1 MKNLFELSQEE
12 KNRIINLHENATK
25 RLYLV
30 EQEVV
35 QGAQSDPYQYRK
47 TGDKVEYATKG
58 ANNWKTQTNP
68 KGIEAI
74 NKLFTK
80 STAAPATAEGQ
91 PASPP
96 PDSPPAS
103 PAGTT
108 PTGTTPTG
116 TTPTGTTPTGTTPTG
131 TTPTGTTPTGTT
143 PPTGTTTPTG
153 TTPPTGTTT
162 PTGATPTPEG
172 LTEKIKQ
179 NCGEIWKSFEGR
191 LKGYQAQMKDKDL
204 KAQKDIARV
213 MSKDENKV
221 FRYCHKLYAPKVTA
235 DEKTKFGDVGS
246 NFKKFLSASYK
257 FLSPA
262 VVKMMSSTVEKVTGA
277 GGDAVLRS
285 LKIGEEYNNHKLDK
299 LIQESIRK
307 NTKNL

>member
-35 QGAQSDPYQYRK
+35 QGGKNDPYQYRK

-58 ANNWKTQTNP
+58 VENWKQQTNP

-80 STAAPATAEGQ
+80 L
-91 PASPP
+91 SP
-96 PDSPPAS
+96 
-103 PAGTT
+103 T
-108 PTGTTPTG
+108 
-116 TTPTGTTPTGTTPTG
+116 
-131 TTPTGTTPTGTT
+131 TT
-143 PPTGTTTPTG
+143 PPPQTTPQLG
-153 TTPPTGTTT
+153 VPTPQPTPSSPIT
-162 PTGATPTPEG
+162 TGATPTPTPTPTPQSQVDVKTTEA

-179 NCGEIWKSFEGR
+179 NCGQIWTSFEER
-191 LKGYQAQMKDKDL
+191 LKASESQMAGKDL
-204 KAQKDIARV
+204 KTQKDITRK
-213 MSKDENKV
+213 MSRDENKV
-221 FRYCHKLYAPKVTA
+221 FRYCHKLYAPKVTE
-235 DEKTKFGDVGS
+235 DEKTKFAGLSS

-257 FLSPA
+257 FLSPI
-262 VVKMMSSTVEKVTGA
+262 VVKMMTDTVEKAADA
-277 GGDAVLRS
+277 GGEAVLKA
-285 LKIGEEYNNHKLDK
+285 LKVEEYNNHKLDK

-307 NTKNL
+307 NTRNL

>member
-35 QGAQSDPYQYRK
+35 QGGNGDSYQYRK

-58 ANNWKTQTNP
+58 TNNWKTQTNP

-91 PASPP
+91 P
-96 PDSPPAS
+96 
-103 PAGTT
+103 T
-108 PTGTTPTG
+108 PTGTTPT
-116 TTPTGTTPTGTTPTG
+116 PTGTTP
-131 TTPTGTTPTGTT
+131 
-143 PPTGTTTPTG
+143 TPTG

-162 PTGATPTPEG
+162 PTGATPPTGTTTTTTTPTPEG

-179 NCGEIWKSFEGR
+179 NCGEIWKSFEVR
-191 LKGYQAQMKDKDL
+191 LKGYQSQMKDKDL

-221 FRYCHKLYAPKVTA
+221 FRYCHKLYGPKVTP
-235 DEKTKFGDVGS
+235 DEKSKFDNVGS

-257 FLSPA
+257 FLAPA
-262 VVKMMSSTVEKVTGA
+262 VVKMMSSTVEKAVGA
-277 GGDAVLRS
+277 GGEAVLKS
-285 LKIGEEYNNHKLDK
+285 LKIEEYNNHKLDK

-307 NTKNL
+307 NTRNL

>member
-35 QGAQSDPYQYRK
+35 QGGKNDPYQYRK

-58 ANNWKTQTNP
+58 VENWKQQTNP

-80 STAAPATAEGQ
+80 S
-91 PASPP
+91 SP
-96 PDSPPAS
+96 
-103 PAGTT
+103 TT
-108 PTGTTPTG
+108 
-116 TTPTGTTPTGTTPTG
+116 
-131 TTPTGTTPTGTT
+131 TT
-143 PPTGTTTPTG
+143 PPPQPTPQLG
-153 TTPPTGTTT
+153 VPTPQPTPSSPIT
-162 PTGATPTPEG
+162 TGATPTPTPTPQPQVSVNTTEA

-179 NCGEIWKSFEGR
+179 NCGQIWTSFEER
-191 LKGYQAQMKDKDL
+191 LKASESQMAGKDL
-204 KAQKDIARV
+204 KTQKDITRK
-213 MSKDENKV
+213 MSRDENKV
-221 FRYCHKLYAPKVTA
+221 FRYCHNLYKPKVTE
-235 DEKTKFGDVGS
+235 DEKTKFVSLNS

-257 FLSPA
+257 FLSPI
-262 VVKMMSSTVEKVTGA
+262 VVKMMTDTVEKAADA
-277 GGDAVLRS
+277 GGEAVLKS

-307 NTKNL
+307 NTRNL

>member
-35 QGAQSDPYQYRK
+35 QGGNGDPYQYRK

-74 NKLFTK
+74 NKMFTK
-80 STAAPATAEGQ
+80 STQAPATAEGQ
-91 PASPP
+91 PASTT
-96 PDSPPAS
+96 AS

-108 PTGTTPTG
+108 PTGEALPTSVATPIG
-116 TTPTGTTPTGTTPTG
+116 AS
-131 TTPTGTTPTGTT
+131 
-143 PPTGTTTPTG
+143 TTTS
-153 TTPPTGTTT
+153 
-162 PTGATPTPEG
+162 GATPTPHPQGDVKTSEA

-179 NCGEIWKSFEGR
+179 NCGEIWKSYEGR
-191 LKGYQAQMKDKDL
+191 LKGYQAQMKDKDF
-204 KAQKDIARV
+204 KTQKEIART
-213 MSKDENKV
+213 MSRDENKV
-221 FRYCHKLYAPKVTA
+221 FRYCHKLYRPKVTP
-235 DEKTKFGDVGS
+235 DEKTKFDGVAS
-246 NFKKFLSASYK
+246 NFKKLLSASYR
-257 FLSPA
+257 FLAPS
-262 VVKMMSSTVEKVTGA
+262 VVKMMSTTVDKAVGA
-277 GGDAVLRS
+277 GGEAVLKS
-285 LKIGEEYNNHKLDK
+285 LKIEQYNNHKLDK

-307 NTKNL
+307 HTRNL

>member
-1 MKNLFELSQEE
+1 MKNLFELPQEE

-35 QGAQSDPYQYRK
+35 QGGNGDSYQYRK

-58 ANNWKTQTNP
+58 TNNWKTQTNP

-91 PASPP
+91 P
-96 PDSPPAS
+96 
-103 PAGTT
+103 T
-108 PTGTTPTG
+108 PTGTTP
-116 TTPTGTTPTGTTPTG
+116 PTET
-131 TTPTGTTPTGTT
+131 TTPTGTT

-153 TTPPTGTTT
+153 ATPPTGTTT

>member
-35 QGAQSDPYQYRK
+35 QGGNGDPYQYRK

-74 NKLFTK
+74 NKMFTK
-80 STAAPATAEGQ
+80 STEAPATAEGQ
-91 PASPP
+91 P
-96 PDSPPAS
+96 
-103 PAGTT
+103 T
-108 PTGTTPTG
+108 PTGTTP
-116 TTPTGTTPTGTTPTG
+116 
-131 TTPTGTTPTGTT
+131 TPTGTT

-162 PTGATPTPEG
+162 PTGATPPTGTTTPTGATPTPES

-179 NCGEIWKSFEGR
+179 NCGEIWKSFEVR
-191 LKGYQAQMKDKDL
+191 LKGYQSQMKDKDF

-221 FRYCHKLYAPKVTA
+221 FRYCHKLYGPKVTP
-235 DEKTKFGDVGS
+235 DEKIKFDGVAS
-246 NFKKFLSASYK
+246 NFKKLLSASYK
-257 FLSPA
+257 FLAPS
-262 VVKMMSSTVEKVTGA
+262 VVKMMSSTVEKAVGA
-277 GGDAVLRS
+277 SGEAVLKS
-285 LKIGEEYNNHKLDK
+285 LKIEQYNNHKLDK

-307 NTKNL
+307 NTRNL